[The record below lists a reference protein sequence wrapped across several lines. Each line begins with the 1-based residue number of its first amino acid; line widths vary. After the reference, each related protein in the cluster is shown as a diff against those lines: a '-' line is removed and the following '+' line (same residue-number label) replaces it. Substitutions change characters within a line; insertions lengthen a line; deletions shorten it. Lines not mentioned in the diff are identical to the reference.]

1 MSNLNINVVGISA
14 VEGLAV
20 ASAPTKLTFTISIS
34 ESLNSELKLN
44 YSTFNGTASS
54 GKDYTAVTNSLIIFA
69 PGETVKT
76 ITVDILNDDIN
87 EVDKNFF
94 VNVFI
99 PKLTTFNPST
109 TDLLAATGVGTI
121 TDTLSSSTTKVLEDS
136 TTANKNTIENLTLT
150 GSADINGKGNKL
162 DNILTGNS
170 GKNLL
175 EGLDGNDTL
184 DGKGGADTLKGGI
197 GNDTYIAD
205 SVDTIQ
211 EDLGIGTGI
220 DIVQANVDYTLGAN
234 LENLILTGTAIS
246 GTGNELGNFLT
257 GNNSNN
263 SLFGKEGNDTL
274 QGNGGID
281 TLRGGL
287 NDDTYI
293 IDANDIIAED
303 VNAGIDTVRASFSY
317 SIANSPNLENI
328 ELLGTGDFNATGN
341 NSNNLLIGNG
351 GNNILAAGIG
361 DDILNGGSGDD
372 TLNAGEGNDVL
383 EGGLGNDILNGSLG
397 DDVYVLNNPE
407 DVNDVINEA
416 ADNGTDVIQSVFSY
430 ALKTNFENL
439 VLIGTENI
447 NGTGNSDSNVL
458 IGNSADNILDG
469 LAGSDVMSGGLGN
482 DIYIVDSTSDTV
494 VEEKVTGTDT
504 VQSSLDYLL
513 GNNVENLLLTSTA
526 VTGTGNGL
534 NNYLIGNEFN
544 NILSSDAGNDTLDG
558 GIGNDSLIG
567 GTGGDIYV
575 VDSLQDR
582 VTETSTVSSEIDLV
596 KSLVSYTLG
605 SNLENLELL
614 GTDNLTGTGNSLNNK
629 ITGNSSNNNLLG
641 QIGNDSLDGGLGID
655 TLDGGDGND
664 TLKGGNDNDSLLGG
678 IGNDSLDGGLG
689 SDTLNGGLGDDIY
702 VVDNFQDVVIT
713 SGTTDGTD
721 IVQSSITYR
730 LGSHLENLT
739 LTGSSSINGTGNEL
753 NNIILGNSS
762 NNALYGRDGN
772 DSIDGSS
779 GNDILRGG
787 AGNDTLKGNSSNDF
801 DTLIGGIGNEDYYV
815 GSTEDIIIE
824 NQNEGS
830 DQVFST
836 AITYTLSENI
846 ENLILSGTAS
856 INGTGNTL
864 NNTITGN
871 TGFNLIDGGAGND
884 TMIGGAGNDNYI
896 VDSAGDVVT
905 EASALVT
912 EIDSVFSSLNYTLG
926 NNVENLILTGTAD
939 LTGAGNFLN
948 NLLIGNSGNNILK
961 GNAGNDLI
969 DGSLGKDTLEGGVGN
984 DAYVIDDIGDVITE
998 VLDSGLDTAKSYISN
1013 TLALA
1018 NNVEN
1023 LVLLGTENLTGTGN
1037 TLANLISGNSGNND
1051 LKGGADNDT
1060 LIGGAGN
1067 DTLNGG
1073 IANDRL
1079 VGGLDADQ
1087 FYYNSGVT
1095 FSAADFG
1102 SDRIVDFNR
1111 SEVDKIVLGKKTFGL
1126 TSNVGNSFSVANEFA
1141 SVQTDN
1147 NAKAS
1152 LAKVVYSSETGNIFY
1167 NSNGITVGNE
1177 SILTTL
1183 ETKPDFSLVSAS
1195 DFTII

>member
-197 GNDTYIAD
+197 GNDTYIVD

-293 IDANDIIAED
+293 IDAKDIIAED
-303 VNAGIDTVRASFSY
+303 INAGTDTVRASFTL

-351 GNNILAAGIG
+351 GNNILAAGVG

-372 TLNAGEGNDVL
+372 TLNGGDGNDLL
-383 EGGLGNDILNGSLG
+383 EGGLGNDLLNGSLG

-407 DVNDVINEA
+407 DVNDVINETA
-416 ADNGTDVIQSVFSY
+416 NNGTDVVQSIFSFT
-430 ALKTNFENL
+430 LKTNLENL

-469 LAGSDVMSGGLGN
+469 LAGSDVMAGGLGN

-504 VQSSLDYLL
+504 VQSSVDYLL
-513 GNNVENLLLTSTA
+513 GNNVENLLLTGTA
-526 VTGTGNGL
+526 IAGTGNGL
-534 NNYLIGNEFN
+534 NNYLIGNQLN
-544 NILSSDAGNDTLDG
+544 NILSGDAGNDTLDG
-558 GIGNDSLIG
+558 GLGNDSLIG

-582 VTETSTVSSEIDLV
+582 VTETSTSSSEIDLV
-596 KSLVSYTLG
+596 KSSVSYTLG

-629 ITGNSSNNNLLG
+629 IIGNSGNNNLLG
-641 QIGNDSLDGGLGID
+641 QIGNDSLDGGLGND
-655 TLDGGDGND
+655 SLDGGDGND
-664 TLKGGNDNDSLLGG
+664 TLN
-678 IGNDSLDGGLG
+678 GGLG

-713 SGTTDGTD
+713 SGATDGTD
-721 IVQSSITYR
+721 TVQSSITYR
-730 LGSHLENLT
+730 LGSHLENLS
-739 LTGSSSINGTGNEL
+739 LTGASSINGTGNEL

-762 NNALYGRDGN
+762 SNTLDGKDGN
-772 DSIDGSS
+772 DSIDGGS
-779 GNDILRGG
+779 GNDVLKGG
-787 AGNDTLKGNSSNDF
+787 VGNDTLKGNSSNDF

-815 GSTEDIIIE
+815 GSTEDVIIE
-824 NQNEGS
+824 YQNEGS

-836 AITYTLSENI
+836 ATTYTLSENI

-856 INGTGNTL
+856 INGTGNTM

-896 VDSAGDVVT
+896 VDSAGDVIT
-905 EASALVT
+905 EASILVT
-912 EIDSVFSSLNYTLG
+912 EIDTVFSSLNYTLG
-926 NNVENLILTGTAD
+926 DNVENLILTGTAN
-939 LTGAGNFLN
+939 LTGAGNSLN
-948 NLLIGNSGNNILK
+948 NLLIGNSGNNILR
-961 GNAGNDLI
+961 GNAGNDLL
-969 DGSLGKDTLEGGVGN
+969 DGSLGSDTLEGGVGN
-984 DAYVIDDIGDVITE
+984 DAYVIDNIGDVITE

-1013 TLALA
+1013 ILALA

-1023 LVLLGTENLTGTGN
+1023 LVLLGTADLTGTGN
-1037 TLANLISGNSGNND
+1037 ILANLINGNSGSNN
-1051 LKGGADNDT
+1051 LEGRADNDT

-1073 IANDRL
+1073 VANDRL

-1087 FYYNSGVT
+1087 FYYNSGVV
-1095 FSAADFG
+1095 FSGADFG
-1102 SDRIVDFNR
+1102 SDRIVDFKR
-1111 SEVDKIVLGKKTFGL
+1111 AEGDKIVLGKTTFGL
-1126 TSNVGNSFSVANEFA
+1126 TSSINGSFGAGEFA
-1141 SVQTDN
+1141 SVQTDD
-1147 NAKAS
+1147 NAKRS
-1152 LAKVVYSSETGNIFY
+1152 SAKIVYSSETGNIFY
-1167 NSNGITVGNE
+1167 NSNGMTEGNE
-1177 SILTTL
+1177 SVLTTL
-1183 ETKPDFSLVSAS
+1183 GIDSTSVLPSLLAS